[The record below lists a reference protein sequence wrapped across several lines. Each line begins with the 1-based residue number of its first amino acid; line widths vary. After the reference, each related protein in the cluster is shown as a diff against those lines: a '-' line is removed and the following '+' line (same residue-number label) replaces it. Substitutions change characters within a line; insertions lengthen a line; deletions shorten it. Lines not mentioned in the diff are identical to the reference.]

1 MSKQAA
7 YSRGEEIFNAT
18 SHGVGSLLGVVGA
31 AIMITL
37 SAVFWGWKAVVA
49 SAIYGAT
56 LILLFTMSTLYH
68 AIPFP
73 RVKRILQILDH
84 DSIYLLIAGTY
95 TPITLITL
103 QTSPWG
109 IPILCAVWG
118 AAVLGAVLNS
128 IDMQRFKRVSLIL
141 YVIMGW
147 AVLVDIRSVIK
158 GMSTSGFVL
167 LLVGGICYTVGIIFY
182 KMKQVRFMHGVWH
195 LFVVAGSVLHYLAI
209 LLYVL
214 PTAQ

>member
-1 MSKQAA
+1 MKVQAA
-7 YSRGEEIFNAT
+7 YSRGEELFNAI
-18 SHGVGSLLGVVGA
+18 SHGVGTLLGFVGG

-37 SAVFWGWKAVVA
+37 SALFWGWKAVVA
-49 SAIYGAT
+49 ASIYTAALIT
-56 LILLFTMSTLYH
+56 LFAMSTLYH

-95 TPITLITL
+95 TPLTLITL
-103 QTSPWG
+103 QDSPWG

-118 AAVLGAVLNS
+118 AAAIGAVLNS
-128 IDMQRFKRVSLIL
+128 INMHRFKHLSLVL

-147 AVLVDIRSVIK
+147 AVLVDIRSVIA
-158 GMSTSGFVL
+158 GMKTGGFVL
-167 LLVGGICYTVGIIFY
+167 LLVGGVCYTVGILFY
-182 KMKQVRFMHGVWH
+182 KMKKIRFMHGVWH
-195 LFVVAGSVLHYLAI
+195 LFVVAGSVLHYLCI

-214 PTAQ
+214 PTAK